1 MQNENINV
9 ETPIMEVKEVEE
21 MLELKNQRKLD
32 AVKNSEKKFVMGI
45 LLNEDLFIPM
55 LRDFQNNNYDSLDQL
70 NEDIEKFNG
79 SFTDK
84 TIKAIVVEVPKQAE
98 IFCSIVTT
106 LKYKV
111 CKIDGVEI
119 NGFFIKKKFKEFLIK

>member
-9 ETPIMEVKEVEE
+9 ESPVMEVKEVEE

>member
-1 MQNENINV
+1 MQNENINM
-9 ETPIMEVKEVEE
+9 ETPVMEVKVVEE
-21 MLELKNQRKLD
+21 LLELENQRKLNV
-32 AVKNSEKKFVMGI
+32 VKNSEKKFVMGI

-70 NEDIEKFNG
+70 NEDIEKFNS

-84 TIKAIVVEVPKQAE
+84 TIKAIVAEVPKQAE

>member
-1 MQNENINV
+1 MQNENINM
-9 ETPIMEVKEVEE
+9 ETPVMEVKVVEE
-21 MLELKNQRKLD
+21 LLELENQRKLNV
-32 AVKNSEKKFVMGI
+32 VKNSEKKFVMGI